1 MKLSINA
8 GYLKKALGGRKR
20 SPDECVKLA
29 FDAGFGIIDY
39 TPECLTDG
47 WEREAH
53 AAREA
58 AEKYGVEIEQTHAL
72 MNRYS
77 RVPHDEYLKF
87 HDRSVEAARIMG
99 CKHIVFHAD
108 EYFMPECGPYD
119 AEAAFR
125 ESIDVIAPHVEKC
138 IKYGI
143 NVGIENV
150 FEDGFKC
157 PPNCR
162 SRYCSTAEELIR
174 AIDYFNDSHVG
185 CCWDSGHARVAFG
198 KEGMNDVL
206 RSLGSRVICT
216 HIHDNHGSDA
226 HQPPY
231 HGDIDW
237 TEQMKIMRDV
247 GYAGNLTF
255 EMVYGTMPDE
265 LLPEFLGGL
274 VHTGEH
280 MMKIFNS

>member
-1 MKLSINA
+1 MRLSINA
-8 GYLKKALGGRKR
+8 NYLKKTLGGKLRT
-20 SPDECVKLA
+20 PEECIRLSYE
-29 FDAGFGIIDY
+29 AGFSIVDY
-39 TPECLTDG
+39 SPELFDDE
-47 WEREAH
+47 WEREVH
-53 AAREA
+53 AVREA
-58 AEKYGVEIEQTHAL
+58 AEKYGVQIEQSHAP

-77 RVPHDEYLKF
+77 RVAHDEYLKF

-99 CKHIVFHAD
+99 NKHIVFHAD

-125 ESIDVIAPHVEKC
+125 ESVGVIAPHVEKC

-150 FEDGFKC
+150 FEDGYKC
-157 PPNCR
+157 PAGCR

-174 AIDYFNDSHVG
+174 AVDYFADSHVG
-185 CCWDSGHARVAFG
+185 CCWDFGHARVAFG
-198 KEGMNDVL
+198 RDGMTDAL
-206 RSLGSRVICT
+206 RQLGARVICT
-216 HIHDNHGSDA
+216 HTHDNHGSDA

-237 TEQMKIMRDV
+237 TKQMQVMRDF
-247 GYAGNLTF
+247 GYKGNLTF

-265 LLPEFLGGL
+265 LLPEFLTGL

-280 MMKIFNS
+280 MIKLFGT